1 MSCTHEYCH
10 RRIFALPA
18 PYSTRCYPVDF
29 IRLSTDLNPK
39 GAKREQ
45 TGVHRGARTVTAYYR
60 PILRQEE
67 TKDSQTGMHQLR

>member
-1 MSCTHEYCH
+1 MNIVTDRY
-10 RRIFALPA
+10 LL
-18 PYSTRCYPVDF
+18 YPPHIRPVVILSDS

-45 TGVHRGARTVTAYYR
+45 TGVHRGARTVTANYYR